1 MRIEETTSVDPQ
13 LVLALRALLPQ
24 LSSSASPLSEEHVQE
39 IVDSPATRLLVARND
54 DGVVVGSLTLVV
66 FRIPT
71 GVGAWIEDVV
81 VDAAARGRGTGE
93 ALMREALRLA
103 EAAGAQAVNLTSRPD
118 RAAANRL
125 YQRLGFERR
134 ETNVYRLR
142 LS

>member
-1 MRIEETTSVDPQ
+1 MRIEETTSVDPA
-13 LVLALRALLPQ
+13 LVSALGALLAQ
-24 LSSSASPLSEEHVQE
+24 LSSSASPLSEQHVRE
-39 IVDSPATRLLVARND
+39 IVDSPATRLLVARDD
-54 DGVVVGSLTLVV
+54 DGAVVGSLTLVV

-71 GVGAWIEDVV
+71 GVGVWIEDVV

-103 EAAGAQAVNLTSRPD
+103 EAAGAQAVNLTSRPE

-134 ETNVYRLR
+134 ETNVYRLS